1 MARQSPASNKYLN
14 NLIRTRHINDDAI
27 TNAKTDKNQ
36 SKMLVFDFDGSSLGQ
51 GAVTLKAADGVTAQ
65 TIPAGAILKSWFID
79 VTQAFTSAGSATLSL
94 GITGTADAL
103 IGATAFN
110 NAAFVGA
117 TAGWEFAAKG
127 AKTDAAKSVIATI
140 GTAALTQGRF
150 KLYIEY
156 VEETV

>member
-1 MARQSPASNKYLN
+1 MPQNRKFQDFVENKYMA
-14 NLIRTRHINDDAI
+14 DDAI
-27 TNAKTDKNQ
+27 GNSETDANQ
-36 SKMLVFDFDGSSLGQ
+36 SKMLVFDFDGSSLTT
-51 GAVTLKAADGVTAQ
+51 GAVTLTAADGITAQ

-79 VTQAFTSAGSATLSL
+79 VTQAFTSAGSATISL

-110 NAAFVGA
+110 NAALVAA

-127 AKTDAAKSVIATI
+127 AKTDGAKSVIATI
-140 GTAALTQGRF
+140 GTADLTAGRF

-156 VEETV
+156 VEQTL